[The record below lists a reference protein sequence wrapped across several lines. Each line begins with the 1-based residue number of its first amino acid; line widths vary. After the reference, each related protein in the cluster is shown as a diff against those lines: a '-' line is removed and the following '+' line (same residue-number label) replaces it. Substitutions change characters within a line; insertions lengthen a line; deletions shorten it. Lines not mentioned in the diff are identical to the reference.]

1 MGSLIQLWLAIR
13 PIKRIREARAAKRAA
28 SAAAGATLS
37 VGESEVVSPPATVET
52 STYSTPAAPVAEDS
66 GMFGE
71 LAKSWARSAL
81 KIAGAAVATAAV
93 THGMFDPSNTDAV
106 QMALETIGGG
116 VATLFGLWWSHRAH
130 A

>member
-28 SAAAGATLS
+28 STAAGPALS
-37 VGESEVVSPPATVET
+37 SESAGQAQSATVET
-52 STYSTPAAPVAEDS
+52 SPYSTPAAPVAEDG